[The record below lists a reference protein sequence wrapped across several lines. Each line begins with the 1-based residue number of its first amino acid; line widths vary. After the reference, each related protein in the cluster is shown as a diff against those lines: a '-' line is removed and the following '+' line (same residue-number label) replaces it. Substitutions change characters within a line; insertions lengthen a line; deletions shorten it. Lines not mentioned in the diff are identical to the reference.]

1 MKIKWLGHACFLIT
15 SRDGLRVITD
25 PYAVGGGIGYAP
37 VNEAADV
44 VLVSHGHGDHSN
56 ISALQGKPE
65 VVRGSGRQTAGGIE
79 FRGIDTYHDGV
90 QGEQRGT
97 NRAFS
102 FTVDDVNLCHLGD
115 LGHVLTPEQVS
126 EIGPVDVLFV
136 PVGGFYTIDADEAG
150 KVCGLLNPRL
160 IIPMH
165 FKTSGCAFPIASVDG
180 FLEGKEPVR
189 RTGGSELELQ
199 RESIP
204 AATEIVVLEPAL
216 AP

>member
-15 SRDGLRVITD
+15 SRDGLRVVTD

-37 VNEAADV
+37 VDEAADV
-44 VLVSHGHGDHSN
+44 VSVSHSHDDHNN
-56 ISALQGKPE
+56 ISAVQGKPA
-65 VVRGSGRQTAGGIE
+65 VVRGSGRQTAAGIE

-97 NRAFS
+97 NRVFC
-102 FTVDDVNLCHLGD
+102 FTVDDIRLCHLGD

-126 EIGPVDVLFV
+126 EIGSVDVLFL

-150 KVCGLLNPRL
+150 RVCDLLNPRVV
-160 IIPMH
+160 IPMH
-165 FKTSGCAFPIASVDG
+165 FKTSGCAFPIAGVDD
-180 FLEGKEPVR
+180 FLKGREGVR
-189 RTGGSELELQ
+189 RIGGREMELRRDNL
-199 RESIP
+199 P
-204 AATEIVVLEPAL
+204 AATGIAVLEPAL